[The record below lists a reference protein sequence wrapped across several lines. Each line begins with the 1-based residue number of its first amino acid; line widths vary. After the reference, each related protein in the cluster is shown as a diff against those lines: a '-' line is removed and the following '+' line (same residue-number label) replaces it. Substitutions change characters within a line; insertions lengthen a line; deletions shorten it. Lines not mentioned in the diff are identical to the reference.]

1 MLKFLH
7 KRILQVGLALY
18 VLAVVSPNFARA
30 GTASALT
37 LTPNTG
43 AGTGPQ
49 IFTGTYTDTSGTW
62 SFGTGYLSF
71 GSASPVP
78 NGCTVGYAL
87 SGGGFLLYADNG
99 VGQVPVSGGSSI
111 SNSQCRVATGGAPST
126 SGNNVIVPF
135 TVTFLPSFSGQ
146 KTIYAWASD
155 AFSGE
160 SARLIPLGPGTRGER
175 T

>member
-7 KRILQVGLALY
+7 KRILQVGLALC

-37 LTPNTG
+37 PLTPITG

-49 IFTGTYTDTSGTW
+49 IFIGTYTDTSGTF

-78 NGCTVGYAL
+78 NGCTVGY
-87 SGGGFLLYADNG
+87 
-99 VGQVPVSGGSSI
+99 
-111 SNSQCRVATGGAPST
+111 GA
-126 SGNNVIVPF
+126 
-135 TVTFLPSFSGQ
+135 
-146 KTIYAWASD
+146 
-155 AFSGE
+155 
-160 SARLIPLGPGTRGER
+160 SAHWGRQQH
-175 T
+175 